1 MLNATLKIQKG
12 NRRSAICRMAF
23 ISPSYCA
30 PTTTFPSHYDI
41 LLSFSRCSR
50 SCLTRSSSR
59 LYAST
64 IRVTSL
70 WRMISFCV
78 ISTKAMPSTPC
89 NIRWAST
96 RPLFATTASL
106 SACGHPSRSFGIP
119 AHTGQEHL
127 YLCRGGVLR
136 LVKYHHCIIKRAAT
150 HKGQRRYLND
160 IGVHVLLQFGCRNH
174 LLQRVIQGLQV
185 GVNLVLHVTRQ
196 ETKFLT
202 SLNSGT
208 A

>member
-1 MLNATLKIQKG
+1 MLNATLKTQKG

-23 ISPSYCA
+23 ISPSHFA

-106 SACGHPSRSFGIP
+106 SACGHPSRSFWYSSPYGS
-119 AHTGQEHL
+119 G
-127 YLCRGGVLR
+127 
-136 LVKYHHCIIKRAAT
+136 
-150 HKGQRRYLND
+150 
-160 IGVHVLLQFGCRNH
+160 
-174 LLQRVIQGLQV
+174 
-185 GVNLVLHVTRQ
+185 
-196 ETKFLT
+196 T
-202 SLNSGT
+202 SLSVPRWCF
-208 A
+208 APRQVSPLHH